1 MGNPDYWN
9 NLDEDGLPEY
19 ADDFICC
26 LCGKTSDNGS
36 YGHNPH
42 PLPAAFTTIA
52 DLDMAGEE
60 SGHRPIPYR
69 CCDSCNWTRVIP
81 ARLSGEPLA
90 AFQVVASSEDEEC

>member
-36 YGHNPH
+36 YGHNPP
-42 PLPAAFTTIA
+42 PLPAAFTT
-52 DLDMAGEE
+52 
-60 SGHRPIPYR
+60 SGGRPIPER

-81 ARLSGEPLA
+81 ARLSGGVLGS
-90 AFQVVASSEDEEC
+90 FQVVASSEDEK